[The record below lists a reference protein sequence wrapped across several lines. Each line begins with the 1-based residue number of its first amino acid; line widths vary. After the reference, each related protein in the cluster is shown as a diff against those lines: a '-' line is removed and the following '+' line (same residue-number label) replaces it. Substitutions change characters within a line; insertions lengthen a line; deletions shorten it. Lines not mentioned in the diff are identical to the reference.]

1 MWEWREYKVYEPS
14 EFIAVIPDILVGIS
28 CVFDSIKRRVYAVAG
43 AFDIETSRVPDTK
56 PPVATMY
63 HWQFVLNGYVCLGRT
78 WDEFLD
84 VMFAI
89 SAKYLNRRKHL
100 YIYVHNFSYEFHF
113 IQRFF
118 KWERVVARE
127 ELHPIYAETE
137 CGIVFKCS
145 YMLSHSSLKTLSE
158 KFVPDTVKGEL
169 DYEKPR
175 HTRTELTRDEIEYCI
190 RDVVIIDKYI
200 QSEIARNGDI
210 THIPNTQTG
219 YMRRLVRDSM
229 YPPDDAGER
238 QRNHAMMNELYI
250 TSESEYS
257 ALKYA
262 FAGGFVH
269 ANYLYVQDVL
279 HNVASYDI
287 SSSYPTVMV
296 SELFPMSSA
305 TYYDTMSYQE
315 FIALSSSHCI
325 VACFTFTGFESR
337 PDAYE
342 HILSASKALHISNSV
357 LNNGRIVSCDSL
369 TLYLTSVDME
379 SIPFFYDFESVEIT
393 DVYAYEKAPLPKP
406 IIEAL
411 LQLFADKTTL
421 KNVEGQEEAYLHSKE
436 ILNAMY
442 GGMVTD
448 IVADKVIYTSQWAT
462 EEVDVEE
469 ALLKYNRSR
478 KFVFYP
484 WGVFVTAYARR
495 NLFQAIHAVG
505 IDHVYS
511 DTDSEKFLNPDEHT
525 DFFEQYNKAIA
536 QKITKM
542 LDYHCIPHDTPDA
555 IYPPVNPKGETI
567 RLGLY
572 EYEGTYT
579 RFKTLG
585 AKRYLAEKSGKY
597 TLTAAGISK
606 NNGLAYITSQGVNP
620 FDVFDDNMVI
630 PETHSGKLAAH
641 YNFDHYRG
649 HFFDYNGVYAE
660 YEELTNVALVPA
672 KYHLSLSAQFAEY
685 LKDNKKYRA
694 E

>member
-1 MWEWREYKVYEPS
+1 MWKWREYKVYEPV
-14 EFIAVIPDILVGIS
+14 EFITVIPDILAGVH
-28 CVFDSIKRRVYAVAG
+28 CVFDSIKRRVYTAAG
-43 AFDIETSRVPDTK
+43 AFDIETTRVPDTK

-84 VMFAI
+84 VMYALSSTF
-89 SAKYLNRRKHL
+89 LHRRKRL

-118 KWERVVARE
+118 KWERVVARK
-127 ELHPIYAETE
+127 ELHPIYAEAE
-137 CGIVFKCS
+137 CGITFKCS
-145 YMLSHSSLKTLSE
+145 YMLSRSSLKTLSE
-158 KFVPDTVKGEL
+158 KYVPDTVKGEL
-169 DYEKPR
+169 DYEKLR
-175 HTRTELTRDEIEYCI
+175 HTRTELTHDEIEYCI

-210 THIPNTQTG
+210 AHIPNTQTG
-219 YMRRLVRDSM
+219 YMRRLARDNM
-229 YPPDDAGER
+229 YPPDDAGKR
-238 QRNHAMMNELYI
+238 QRNHAMMDKLHI
-250 TSESEYS
+250 TSASEYS

-269 ANYLYVQDVL
+269 ANYLYVRDVL

-287 SSSYPTVMV
+287 SSSYPTAMV

-305 TYYDTMSYQE
+305 AHYDAMSYQE
-315 FIALSSSHCI
+315 FIAMSSSHCM
-325 VACFTFTGFESR
+325 VACFTFTGFEGRS
-337 PDAYE
+337 DVYE

-357 LNNGRIVSCDSL
+357 LDNGRIVSCDKLSI
-369 TLYLTSVDME
+369 YLTNVDME
-379 SIPFFYDFESVEIT
+379 SVPLFYDFESVEIA
-393 DVYAYEKAPLPKP
+393 DIYAYEKAPLPKP
-406 IIEAL
+406 LIETI
-411 LQLFADKTTL
+411 LQLFADKTKL
-421 KNVEGQEEAYLHSKE
+421 KNVEGQEEAYLHAKE

-448 IVADKVIYTSQWAT
+448 IIADEITYTSQWVT
-462 EEVDVEE
+462 KEVVVED
-469 ALLKYNRSR
+469 ALLKYNKSR

-484 WGVFVTAYARR
+484 WGIFITAYARR
-495 NLFQAIHAVG
+495 NLFRAIYAMG

-511 DTDSEKFLNPDEHT
+511 DTDSEKFLNPDAHAG
-525 DFFEQYNKAIA
+525 FFERYNKDIT
-536 QKITKM
+536 QKISKM
-542 LDYHCIPHDTPDA
+542 LEYYCIPHDTPDA

-567 RLGLY
+567 RLGLF
-572 EYEGTYT
+572 EYEGIYT

-597 TLTAAGISK
+597 ALTAAGVNK
-606 NNGLAYITSQGVNP
+606 NNGLAYITSQGVDP
-620 FDVFDDNMVI
+620 FKVFEDDLVI

-649 HFFDYNGVYAE
+649 YFYDYNGVYSE

-672 KYHLSLSAQFAEY
+672 KYHLSLSAQFADY
-685 LKDNKKYRA
+685 LKDNKKQRA